1 MAKFFDTKKREVYWS
16 DNDIYAPLEDAYFE
30 LSDFIALKKLDGHD
44 AYDQWYMLVELKM
57 AELIDALNNSPMIDR
72 PDFETDKEIL

>member
-1 MAKFFDTKKREVYWS
+1 MAKFFDTKKREVFWS
-16 DNDIYAPLEDAYFE
+16 DNDIYGPLEDAYFE

-44 AYDQWYMLVELKM
+44 ERDQWYMLVQLKM
-57 AELIDALNNSPMIDR
+57 AELIDALNSSPMTDR